1 MSSDKNKNNYSGFQ
15 MSVTFGVL
23 YTKGNPP
30 WHSLLTSVS
39 HVFYARSLQNF
50 VRSQSPPPPPRATDD
65 ERLAT
70 VESVLNPSE
79 TAGRGHLPHPFPRE
93 LLTLGHFRDGTKKGG
108 GGAFESCTGV
118 DLDSETSAKNH
129 ILRIKRRRIR
139 RRKKRSYPQQH
150 HLQVLSGA

>member
-1 MSSDKNKNNYSGFQ
+1 MLLLGSLIQ
-15 MSVTFGVL
+15 
-23 YTKGNPP
+23 KGTPLAF
-30 WHSLLTSVS
+30 SLTSIS

-50 VRSQSPPPPPRATDD
+50 VRSQSPPPPRATDD